1 MYGIEIDDFELGI
14 EGEFAMVSGLSEIE
28 RFWEHDVIVCE
39 SKLDFALVDGEDATV
54 ARRFE
59 LLEKGGL
66 VGEYLLEEIKGVIV
80 HGRLD

>member
-1 MYGIEIDDFELGI
+1 
-14 EGEFAMVSGLSEIE
+14 
-28 RFWEHDVIVCE
+28 VIVCE

-66 VGEYLLEEIKGVIV
+66 VGEYLLEEIEGVIV